1 MKLAAVGVAV
11 VLAVLVAEHCDVTCE
26 LQFEPDSPLIAV
38 AVVSEEVAAAW
49 AAANAEAFSGNICF
63 LGEIVLILFLLI
75 VKRELLE
82 SEIWNRSEIKSN
94 NLLAHRHTRDWLVG
108 LAQFCRTN

>member
-38 AVVSEEVAAAW
+38 AVVSEEVAAA
-49 AAANAEAFSGNICF
+49 
-63 LGEIVLILFLLI
+63 
-75 VKRELLE
+75 
-82 SEIWNRSEIKSN
+82 
-94 NLLAHRHTRDWLVG
+94 
-108 LAQFCRTN
+108 